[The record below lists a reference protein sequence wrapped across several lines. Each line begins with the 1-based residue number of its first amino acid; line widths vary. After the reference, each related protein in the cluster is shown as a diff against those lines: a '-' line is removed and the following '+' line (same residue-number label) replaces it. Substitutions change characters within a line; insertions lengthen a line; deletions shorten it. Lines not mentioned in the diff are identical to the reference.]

1 MVSEA
6 TDRVLA
12 ALAPERGRFLEF
24 VRGRV
29 GADAEDVLQ
38 LALMRAA
45 LKAETLKD
53 VELVVPWF
61 FRILRNAVADHHARR
76 GVVADELDEA
86 AEGVSPPVHDTCGC
100 PMTLL
105 ASLRP
110 EYAEIL
116 RRIDVDDQSLSETAV
131 ALGIS
136 TNNAAVR
143 LHRARKALREA
154 LLRFCGTNSVR
165 ACMDCGCDA

>member
-1 MVSEA
+1 MMREA

-29 GADAEDVLQ
+29 GTDAEDVLQ
-38 LALMRAA
+38 VALLRAA
-45 LKAETLKD
+45 LRAETLKD
-53 VELVVPWF
+53 AELVVPWF
-61 FRILRNAVADHHARR
+61 YRILRNAVADHHARR
-76 GVVADELDEA
+76 GVMADELNESA
-86 AEGVSPPVHDTCGC
+86 AEVPQPFRNTCGC

-105 ASLRP
+105 SSLRP

-116 RRIDVDDQSLSETAV
+116 RRVDVDEQSLFESAV
-131 ALGIS
+131 ALGIT

-165 ACMDCGCDA
+165 ACIDCGCDA